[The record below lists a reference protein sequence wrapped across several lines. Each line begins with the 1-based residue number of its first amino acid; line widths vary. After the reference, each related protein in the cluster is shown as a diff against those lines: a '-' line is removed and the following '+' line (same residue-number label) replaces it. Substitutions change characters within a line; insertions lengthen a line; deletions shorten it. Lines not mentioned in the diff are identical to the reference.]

1 MIVQRKRMTNKVG
14 QLVEIRSWLL
24 FWQNVGGGWGQLP
37 PYTTPLY
44 STRKVFVT
52 FYLVKYLTLFSLI
65 TAPVARMIKFYNIPL
80 LTAGGMIYDYND
92 PKKDFDD
99 EFHLL
104 VNAGYSFYQIGE
116 FFFRNKSSPEE
127 NKSVF
132 QRYVLM
138 W

>member
-1 MIVQRKRMTNKVG
+1 
-14 QLVEIRSWLL
+14 
-24 FWQNVGGGWGQLP
+24 
-37 PYTTPLY
+37 
-44 STRKVFVT
+44 
-52 FYLVKYLTLFSLI
+52 
-65 TAPVARMIKFYNIPL
+65 MIKFYNIPL

-132 QRYVLM
+132 QRYVIKSVQVIIHLHIFPIFSFLAKYASEP
-138 W
+138 